1 MTKHSDEGY
10 LVHLKADEHA
20 DSDDPL
26 SADVVRSLRNNL
38 LHQHDMATEIPCNWA
53 GVGASA
59 LLIDIIQMDGA
70 DWNLTFVAP
79 LRVVPRLDGAPSDL
93 VVRAAGKINTDAC
106 TIRVNVVPM
115 GAPMVLE
122 PSSLYATASASLTG
136 SITWAI
142 DSHFT
147 FATES
152 LAHRELGVREDSGG
166 ALVTTPT
173 WADSSGT
180 DEAEVSLPM
189 WRVDLW
195 SQTIDDS
202 DLPELHGM
210 YVRQFIGT

>member
-26 SADVVRSLRNNL
+26 STDVVRSLRNNL
-38 LHQHDMATEIPCNWA
+38 IHQHDSASEIPCNWA
-53 GVGASA
+53 GVGASP
-59 LLIDIIQMDGA
+59 LLIDVIQTSGIG
-70 DWNLTFVAP
+70 WLLTYVVP
-79 LRVVPRLDGAPSDL
+79 LRVLPRLDGAPSDL
-93 VVRAAGKINTDAC
+93 IVRVAAQIGAGAASV
-106 TIRVNVVPM
+106 RVNVVPM

-136 SITWAI
+136 SVAWAI

-152 LAHRELGVREDSGG
+152 QAHRELDIREDSGG

-173 WADSSGT
+173 WANSGGT

-189 WRVDLW
+189 WRVDVW
-195 SQTIDDS
+195 SEAVGDGAST
-202 DLPELHGM
+202 ELHGM
-210 YVRQFIGT
+210 YVRQFIGS